1 VLFSDKLTAC
11 PANGIPQRRNGILE
25 LYQSQF
31 HDIQQHRTAPVGK
44 QINAMFESIRHRL
57 LHCSTAVSA
66 SDDALV

>member
-1 VLFSDKLTAC
+1 VLFSDKRAAC
-11 PANGIPQRRNGILE
+11 PASGIPQRRNGILE

-31 HDIQQHRTAPVGK
+31 HDIQQRPTARVGK

-57 LHCSTAVSA
+57 LHCSTAISA